1 MSTPIDVAR
10 RATVRQL
17 ANGGM
22 SNRAIAR
29 QLGVHHNTVARDLA
43 ATAEPDEPAD
53 EPDEPRHEP
62 EPEPDEPA
70 AAPQDAP
77 PHEPDEPR
85 HEPDEP
91 HAAPPPPTSGARR
104 APQLIHELPGWLIQ
118 DLNLLIDRSTGR
130 LPEPV
135 ARAIHTAAEE
145 CRAAFY
151 ARRRANAEQR
161 ASQTS
166 HDTAPAQ

>member
-43 ATAEPDEPAD
+43 ATAEPDAPAG

-62 EPEPDEPA
+62 EPEPEAPA
-70 AAPQDAP
+70 AAPQDEP
-77 PHEPDEPR
+77 PTEPDEP
-85 HEPDEP
+85 D
-91 HAAPPPPTSGARR
+91 AAPPPPTSGAPR
-104 APQLIHELPGWLIQ
+104 APQLIHELPAWLIQ
-118 DLNLLIDRSTGR
+118 DLNILTDRSTGR

-151 ARRRANAEQR
+151 ARRRANAEQH